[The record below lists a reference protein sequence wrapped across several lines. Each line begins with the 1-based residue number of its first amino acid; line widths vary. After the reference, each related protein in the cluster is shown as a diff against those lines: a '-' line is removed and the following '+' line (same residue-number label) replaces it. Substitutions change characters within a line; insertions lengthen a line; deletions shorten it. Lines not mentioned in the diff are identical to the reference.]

1 MGVVAGPVLV
11 RSGGYAFDT
20 WSVDG
25 VSRGYVYRRI
35 EDAHYA
41 RRAEILRAT
50 VEPPVEDA
58 SEPVDDVCVCS
69 TLDQF
74 TTELVERGVRAADHV
89 LQALFPLR
97 MA

>member
-1 MGVVAGPVLV
+1 MGVVVGPVLV

-35 EDAHYA
+35 EDADYA
-41 RRAEILRAT
+41 RRVEIRSAM
-50 VEPPVEDA
+50 VGAPRQDA
-58 SEPVDDVCVCS
+58 SRSLDDVCVCS

-74 TTELVERGVRAADHV
+74 TMELVERGVRAADNV
-89 LQALFPLR
+89 LHALCPLQ

>member
-1 MGVVAGPVLV
+1 MGVVVGPVLV

-41 RRAEILRAT
+41 RRAEILQAT
-50 VEPPVEDA
+50 VEFPFKDA
-58 SEPVDDVCVCS
+58 AEPLDDVCVCT

-74 TTELVERGVRAADHV
+74 TMELVERGVRAADNV
-89 LQALFPLR
+89 LQTFCPLR